1 MSALLDRAVATVLD
15 SGMLVAVAMTA
26 IAGVLRGYSGFGTA
40 ILLAP
45 IYALLWG
52 PRAGVPVMLLMELVT
67 SAQLLPRSIR
77 TADHRVVLPMGLTA
91 CIATPVGAWVLLTA
105 DQEILRRSIGA
116 MVLGFGLLLMS
127 GWRYHGARP
136 GPLNIA
142 IGVVSGLMKGSTG
155 MAGPP
160 VILYLLAGQEAA
172 RQHRDNLILYFA
184 MIGIVA
190 VIPPIL
196 GGIVD
201 EATLVRA
208 AVLLP
213 VLYLCVR
220 IGVRLFGV
228 VSDRWYRRIAF
239 LLLVATGLTALLV

>member
-1 MSALLDRAVATVLD
+1 MNALLDHAAAAILDPRMLAAVAIT
-15 SGMLVAVAMTA
+15 AVA
-26 IAGVLRGYSGFGTA
+26 GVMRGYAGFGTA

-77 TADHRVVLPMGLTA
+77 TADHRVVLPMGIA
-91 CIATPVGAWVLLTA
+91 ASIATPIGAWVLLTA
-105 DQEILRRSIGA
+105 DQETLRRAIGA
-116 MVLGFGLLLMS
+116 MVLAFGLLLMS

-136 GPLNIA
+136 WSLNA
-142 IGVVSGLMKGSTG
+142 VIGVISGLMKGSTG
-155 MAGPP
+155 MSGPP
-160 VILYLLAGQEAA
+160 VILYLLAGKEAA
-172 RQHRDNLILYFA
+172 RQHRDNLILFFA

-220 IGVRLFGV
+220 LGVRLFGV
-228 VSDRWYRRIAF
+228 LPDRWYRRIAF
-239 LLLVATGLTALLV
+239 MLLVATGLTALLM